1 MSMMCYNAK
10 LISKIP
16 NFKDKLRN
24 IMEVI
29 VVPLLIHSE
38 PLIKAR
44 ANEMIK
50 AFGHFIEDEEIKMD
64 VAEYIFQCLLK
75 DNN

>member
-1 MSMMCYNAK
+1 
-10 LISKIP
+10 
-16 NFKDKLRN
+16 
-24 IMEVI
+24 MEVI